1 MEQQTQ
7 NRKILVVGHGDP
19 FPEAVMDYALQVA
32 ERLGFDLVAV
42 SVSPDYEAGVPY
54 LASYRK
60 YLEDDFTRKAA
71 LAANIFGQQAR
82 AKNLNFS
89 HLVKFGDLSQVVEQL
104 PQEIKRVEFVLDASG
119 NREEQVCQSVNLP
132 CFTLTAPQEQPVH
145 EPFIHEKI
153 IEGGWRM
160 RPIGKTVGWGIAAAA
175 LYAATFLNTGTIMK
189 YCTLGGWYA
198 ALPIATVFLFS
209 FVHGTFS
216 HHLWIALGVE
226 APKKVVTSRP
236 TAAKRPT
243 KRQRPRPQLRL
254 NA

>member
-1 MEQQTQ
+1 MKEHNQ

-42 SVSPDYEAGVPY
+42 SVSPDPEAAGPF
-54 LASYRK
+54 LAPYRK
-60 YLEDDFTRKAA
+60 YLEDDFTRRAA
-71 LAANIFGQQAR
+71 LAASIFGQKAR
-82 AKNLNFS
+82 GKSLNFS
-89 HLVKFGDLSQVVEQL
+89 HLVKFGDLSEVVEQL

-119 NREEQVCQSVNLP
+119 NREEQVCERLNVP
-132 CFTLTAPQEQPVH
+132 CFTLTAPQEQPMH
-145 EPFIHEKI
+145 ETFIREKI

-160 RPIGKTVGWGIAAAA
+160 RPIGKTVGWGIATAA
-175 LYAATFLNTGTIMK
+175 LYAATFVNTGTIMK
-189 YCTLGGWYA
+189 YFTLGGWYGL
-198 ALPIATVFLFS
+198 LPVVTVFLFS

-216 HHLWIALGVE
+216 HNFWIALGVE

-243 KRQRPRPQLRL
+243 RRQRPRPQLRI